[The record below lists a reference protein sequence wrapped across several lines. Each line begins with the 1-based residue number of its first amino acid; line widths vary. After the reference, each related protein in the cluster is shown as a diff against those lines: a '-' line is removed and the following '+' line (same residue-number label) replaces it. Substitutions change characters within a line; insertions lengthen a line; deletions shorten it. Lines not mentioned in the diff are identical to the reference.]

1 MNQDLRSFVR
11 EFEAAFPE
19 DVLRV
24 FEPVDLQYD
33 IMALV
38 LEFERRRRFPMLFF
52 DHVQGHDMPIIC
64 NVVAGRRSLAQALQ
78 VPEAELS
85 EVYAR
90 RLTNYLDAVEV
101 HDPPFRQV
109 VWIGEEADLGRLPIP
124 MYFPGDAG
132 PYLTA
137 GMLVAKHPE
146 TGVVTEG
153 YHRCQ
158 VKGPGKLGVSLHS
171 RRRMFEYFRL
181 YEERGDNMP
190 AAICLGLHPII
201 AMGSLSYPP
210 PEISKFQAIGGL
222 FDAPM
227 QVARCSSIDLMVP
240 AWSEIV
246 IEGEFLAEVREPE
259 GPFGEFTGYFSARS
273 TENVFQVNTISL
285 RQDAWFQSIASG
297 RAGDHLTTLAVLREV
312 EVRNALRRTIPGV
325 KDVHLPLSGCAA
337 FTAFI
342 SMRQTRPGEA
352 KHAIAIALGV
362 DHYVKFV
369 VVVDD
374 DVDVFD
380 ESDVLWAMAT
390 RVQADR
396 DLVII
401 PGSLGAILDPSAS
414 EQGITAK
421 LGIDAT
427 KPLGASYAE
436 KLTMD
441 AGKMAWA
448 RDLADQ
454 LGLVGNLGSALKDDS
469 A

>member
-1 MNQDLRSFVR
+1 MHQDLRSFVR
-11 EFEAAFPE
+11 VFEAACPE
-19 DVLRV
+19 DFLRV
-24 FEPVDLQYD
+24 FEPVDLKYD

-38 LEFERRRRFPMLFF
+38 LEYERRRRFPILLFEN
-52 DHVQGHDMPIIC
+52 VQDHDMPIVC
-64 NVVAGRRSLAQALQ
+64 NVVAGRRALARALQ
-78 VPEAELS
+78 VSEAELLD
-85 EVYAR
+85 VYAD
-90 RLTNYLDAVEV
+90 RLKTYIDPVEIP
-101 HDPPFRQV
+101 HPPFHDV
-109 VWIGEEADLGRLPIP
+109 VWTGTDADLGKLPIP
-124 MYFPGDAG
+124 TYFPGDAG

-137 GMLVAKHPE
+137 GMLVAKHPQ
-146 TGVVTEG
+146 TGVETEG
-153 YHRCQ
+153 YHRFQ
-158 VKGPGKLGVSLHS
+158 VKGPAKMGCSLHS

-181 YEERGDNMP
+181 YEARGENMP
-190 AAICLGLHPII
+190 AAICLGLHPIV

-222 FDAPM
+222 FGEPM
-227 QVARCSSIDLMVP
+227 EVARCTTIDLLVP

-246 IEGEFLAEVREPE
+246 IEGEILAGVREPE

-273 TENVFQVNTISL
+273 TENVFQVKAICM

-297 RAGDHLTTLAVLREV
+297 RAGDHLTTLGVLREA
-312 EVRNALRRTIPGV
+312 ELRNALRKTIPGV
-325 KDVHLPLSGCAA
+325 KDVHLPLSGCSS

-342 SMRQTRPGEA
+342 AMHQTRPGEA

-362 DHYVKFV
+362 DHYLKVV

-396 DLVII
+396 DLVVI

-414 EQGITAK
+414 EQGVTAK

-427 KPLGASYAE
+427 KPLDDPFAE
-436 KLTMD
+436 KLVMD
-441 AGKMAWA
+441 SEKMAWA

-454 LGLVGNLGSALKDDS
+454 LGFVGAQDNLDTAQ
-469 A
+469 

>member
-1 MNQDLRSFVR
+1 MHQDLRSFIR
-11 EFEAAFPE
+11 EFEEEFPE
-19 DVLRV
+19 DFLRI

-38 LEFERRRRFPMLFF
+38 LEYERRKRFPILLF
-52 DHVQGHDMPIIC
+52 DNIRGHDMPVIC
-64 NVVAGRRSLAQALQ
+64 NVVAGRRSLARALQ
-78 VPEAELS
+78 VSQADLS
-85 EVYAR
+85 DVYAN
-90 RLTNYLDAVEV
+90 RLKNHIDPVEV
-101 HDPPFRQV
+101 QDPPFHEVIWTGQ
-109 VWIGEEADLGRLPIP
+109 EADLGKFPIP
-124 MYFPGDAG
+124 MFFPGDAG

-153 YHRCQ
+153 YHRFQ
-158 VKGPGKLGVSLHS
+158 VKGPRKMGCSLHS
-171 RRRMFEYFRL
+171 RRRMFEYLRL
-181 YEERGDNMP
+181 YEERGENMP
-190 AAICLGLHPII
+190 AAVCLGLHPIV
-201 AMGSLSYPP
+201 AMGSLAYPP
-210 PEISKFQAIGGL
+210 PEISKFQVVGGL
-222 FDAPM
+222 FDEPM
-227 QVARCSSIDLMVP
+227 ELARCSTIDLLVP

-246 IEGEFLAEVREPE
+246 IEGEFLAGIREPE
-259 GPFGEFTGYFSARS
+259 GPFGEFTGYFSSRS
-273 TENVFQVNTISL
+273 TENVFQVTCISM
-285 RQDAWFQSIASG
+285 RHDAWFQSIASG
-297 RAGDHLTTLAVLREV
+297 RAGDHLTTLGVLREV
-312 EVRNALRRTIPGV
+312 EVRNALRKTIPGV
-325 KDVHLPLSGCAA
+325 KDVHLPLSGCSS

-342 SMRQTRPGEA
+342 SLHQTRPGEA

-396 DLVII
+396 DLVVI

-427 KPLGASYAE
+427 KPLGDPFAE
-436 KLTMD
+436 KLIMD
-441 AGKMAWA
+441 AEKMAWA
-448 RDLADQ
+448 RRLADQ
-454 LGLVGNLGSALKDDS
+454 LGVVGIQEGP
-469 A
+469 

>member
-1 MNQDLRSFVR
+1 MHQDLRSFIR
-11 EFEAAFPE
+11 EFEEECPE
-19 DVLRV
+19 DFLRV
-24 FEPVDLQYD
+24 FEPVDLQFD

-38 LEFERRRRFPMLFF
+38 LEYERRKRFPILFF
-52 DHVQGHDMPIIC
+52 ENIQGHDIPVIC
-64 NVVAGRRSLAQALQ
+64 NVVAGRRSLARALQ
-78 VPEAELS
+78 VSQADLS
-85 EVYAR
+85 DVYAN
-90 RLTNYLDAVEV
+90 RLKTYIDPVEV
-101 HDPPFRQV
+101 QDPPFREVIWTGQ
-109 VWIGEEADLGRLPIP
+109 EADLGNLPIP

-153 YHRCQ
+153 YHRFQ
-158 VKGPGKLGVSLHS
+158 IKGPRKMGCSLHS
-171 RRRMFEYFRL
+171 RRRMFEYLRL
-181 YEERGDNMP
+181 YEERGENMP
-190 AAICLGLHPII
+190 AAICLGLHPIV

-210 PEISKFQAIGGL
+210 PEISKFQVVGGL
-222 FDAPM
+222 FDEPM
-227 QVARCSSIDLMVP
+227 ELARCSTIDLLVP

-246 IEGEFLAEVREPE
+246 IEGEFLAGVREPE
-259 GPFGEFTGYFSARS
+259 GPFGEFTGYFSSRS
-273 TENVFQVNTISL
+273 TENVFQVTCISM
-285 RQDAWFQSIASG
+285 RHDAWFQSIASG
-297 RAGDHLTTLAVLREV
+297 RAGDYVTTLGVLREV
-312 EVRNALRRTIPGV
+312 EVRNALRKTIPGV
-325 KDVHLPLSGCAA
+325 KDVHLPLSGCSS

-342 SMRQTRPGEA
+342 SLHQTRPGEA

-396 DLVII
+396 DLVVI

-427 KPLGASYAE
+427 KPLGDAFAE
-436 KLTMD
+436 KLIMD
-441 AGKMAWA
+441 AEKMAWA
-448 RDLADQ
+448 RRLADQ
-454 LGLVGNLGSALKDDS
+454 LGVVGIHEGP
-469 A
+469 

>member
-11 EFEAAFPE
+11 AFEAAFPD
-19 DVLRV
+19 DVVRV
-24 FEPVDLQYD
+24 KEPVDLPYD

-38 LEFERRRRFPMLFF
+38 LEYERRRRFPLLFF
-52 DHVQGHDMPIIC
+52 DNVRGHEIPVIC
-64 NVVAGRRSLAQALQ
+64 NVVAGRRCLAKALQ
-78 VPEAELS
+78 VSEAELS
-85 EVYAR
+85 QVYAD
-90 RLTNYLDAVEV
+90 RLKRYIDPVEA
-101 HDPPFRQV
+101 HQPPFREV
-109 VWIGEEADLGRLPIP
+109 VWTGAEADLSRLPIP
-124 MYFPGDAG
+124 TYFPGDAG

-137 GMLVAKHPE
+137 GMLVAKHPQ

-153 YHRCQ
+153 YHRLQ
-158 VKGPGKLGVSLHS
+158 IKGPQTMGCSLHS

-181 YEERGDNMP
+181 YEARGENMP
-190 AAICLGLHPII
+190 VAVCLGLHPII

-210 PEISKFQAIGGL
+210 PEMSKFQAIGGL
-222 FDAPM
+222 FEAPM
-227 QVARCSSIDLMVP
+227 EVARCATIDLQVP

-246 IEGEFLAEVREPE
+246 IEGELLAGVREPE

-273 TENVFQVNTISL
+273 TENVFRVKAIAM
-285 RQDAWFQSIASG
+285 RHDAWFQSIASG
-297 RAGDHLTTLAVLREV
+297 RAGDHLTTLGVLREA
-312 EVRNALRRTIPGV
+312 EVRNALRKTIPGV
-325 KDVHLPLSGCAA
+325 RDVHLPLSGCAA

-342 SMRQTRPGEA
+342 SMQQTRPGEA

-362 DHYVKFV
+362 DHYLKFV

-414 EQGITAK
+414 AQGITAK
-421 LGIDAT
+421 LGVDAT
-427 KPLGASYAE
+427 KPLGDPFAE
-436 KLTMD
+436 KLVMD
-441 AGKMAWA
+441 SAKMAWA
-448 RDLADQ
+448 RSLVDQ
-454 LGLVGNLGSALKDDS
+454 LAGPATAG
-469 A
+469 

>member
-1 MNQDLRSFVR
+1 VSD
-11 EFEAAFPE
+11 
-19 DVLRV
+19 
-24 FEPVDLQYD
+24 
-33 IMALV
+33 
-38 LEFERRRRFPMLFF
+38 
-52 DHVQGHDMPIIC
+52 
-64 NVVAGRRSLAQALQ
+64 
-78 VPEAELS
+78 
-85 EVYAR
+85 VYAH
-90 RLTNYLDAVEV
+90 RLKIYIDPVEV
-101 HDPPFRQV
+101 HDPPFREV
-109 VWIGEEADLGRLPIP
+109 VWTGEKADLATLPIP
-124 MYFPGDAG
+124 TYFPGDAG

-153 YHRCQ
+153 YHRFQ
-158 VKGPGKLGVSLHS
+158 VKGPRTMGCSLHS
-171 RRRMFEYFRL
+171 RRRMFEYMRL
-181 YEERGDNMP
+181 YEERGANMP
-190 AAICLGLHPII
+190 AAICLGLHPVV

-210 PEISKFQAIGGL
+210 PEISKFQVVGGL
-222 FDAPM
+222 FDEPM
-227 QVARCSSIDLMVP
+227 EVARCATIDLLVP

-246 IEGEFLAEVREPE
+246 IEGEFLAGVREPE

-273 TENVFQVNTISL
+273 TEHVFQVTSISM

-297 RAGDHLTTLAVLREV
+297 KAGDHLTTIGVLREV

-325 KDVHLPLSGCAA
+325 KDVHLPISGCAA
-337 FTAFI
+337 FTAYI

-380 ESDVLWAMAT
+380 ESDVVWAMAT

-396 DLVII
+396 DLVVI
-401 PGSLGAILDPSAS
+401 PGALGAILDPSAS
-414 EQGITAK
+414 EQGVTAK

-427 KPLGASYAE
+427 KPLGASFAE

-441 AGKMAWA
+441 AEKMAWA
-448 RDLADQ
+448 RSLAEQ
-454 LGLVGNLGSALKDDS
+454 LGTVRRNV
-469 A
+469 